1 MRSRNNVLA
10 MSALLVLL
18 LGAFSLPLLAQHH
31 ERQGAQ
37 HQEQGMIHV
46 GKKGEITLSSPLRV
60 GETMLKPG
68 KYVFQHVVEG
78 DDHVLV
84 FKTATGQEAARL
96 KCRLESLGEKA
107 KETALYT
114 RAGDGGE
121 RILDAVRVQGEDV
134 KHVI

>member
-1 MRSRNNVLA
+1 MKSRNNVLA
-10 MSALLVLL
+10 MGALLVLL
-18 LGAFSLPLLAQHH
+18 LGAFSLPLLAQHQEH
-31 ERQGAQ
+31 QGAR

-46 GKKGEITLSSPLRV
+46 GKKGEMTLSSVLRV

-68 KYVFQHVVEG
+68 KYVFQHVIEG
-78 DDHVLV
+78 SDHVLV
-84 FKTATGQEAARL
+84 FKTAAGKEAARV

-107 KETALYT
+107 KETALYA

-121 RILDAVRVQGEDV
+121 SILDAVRVKGEDV

>member
-1 MRSRNNVLA
+1 MRSRNNALA
-10 MSALLVLL
+10 MGALLVLL
-18 LGAFSLPLLAQHH
+18 LGAFSLPLLAQHDH
-31 ERQGAQ
+31 QGAQ

-46 GKKGEITLSSPLRV
+46 GKKGEMTLSSALRV

-78 DDHVLV
+78 ADHVLV

-96 KCRLESLGEKA
+96 KCRLEPLGKKA
-107 KETALYT
+107 QQTAMYT

-121 RILDAVRVQGEDV
+121 RVLEAVKVRGEDG
-134 KHVI
+134 KHMI